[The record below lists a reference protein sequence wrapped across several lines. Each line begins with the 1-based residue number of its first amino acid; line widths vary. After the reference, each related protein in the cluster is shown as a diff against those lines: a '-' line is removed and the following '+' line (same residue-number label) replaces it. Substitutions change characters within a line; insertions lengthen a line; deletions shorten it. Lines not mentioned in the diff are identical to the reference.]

1 MVKKVIVWFSW
12 LIVLSI
18 VYLSPMQAMAATY
31 VVDTTVDNGALSA
44 CTAAA
49 GDCSLRGAVNAV
61 NAGAGGDIISLQ
73 TGTYTLTG
81 AVDEDANAS
90 GDLDI
95 TKAVTIQGFG
105 AVSTIID
112 GN

>member
-1 MVKKVIVWFSW
+1 MKQIVGYFIG
-12 LIVLSI
+12 LFFLVFM
-18 VYLSPMQAMAATY
+18 SPGAWAATY

-81 AVDEDANAS
+81 AV
-90 GDLDI
+90 
-95 TKAVTIQGFG
+95 
-105 AVSTIID
+105 
-112 GN
+112 